1 MTVKLK
7 TFVFAVVALF
17 SASFAQA
24 DCAFTGAG
32 SVKILSNDFAA
43 INAVNAAAMECNS
56 SSLSV
61 TANQT
66 KEHQDIQ
73 VEALTANPANFNAVV
88 IANSSIVPL
97 MTGGLIR
104 PLNDLVAKYG
114 SHLAPSQ
121 LVTIDGNI
129 MAIAF
134 MANAQHLMYR
144 TDLLKAA
151 GVAAPKTY
159 EEILA
164 AADAIRSAGLM
175 QYPLTGTYKA
185 GWNLGEEFVNLYIGL
200 GGEFFESGTAVVAV
214 NNDKGVAA
222 LNMMKQLTSY
232 MHPDYLTVDS
242 AIASPHLTQGQAA
255 MGNIW
260 GSRGSFV
267 LDPAEQ
273 VGAVTGNMEFASAA
287 TIAGGS
293 TPATTLW
300 WDGFTLATNQTDE
313 EAATAF
319 QVMLEGADGE
329 MVRANNDLAVWLDPA
344 YDPQPASA
352 GVFASAA
359 AGAQSYPMLPYMGIL
374 HTAFGSNIADFLQ
387 GKESAEQTLT
397 DITDAYTAGAKEAGF
412 L

>member
-1 MTVKLK
+1 MKLK

-43 INAVNAAAMECNS
+43 VNAVNAAAMECNS

-164 AADAIRSAGLM
+164 AADACL
-175 QYPLTGTYKA
+175 
-185 GWNLGEEFVNLYIGL
+185 LYT
-200 GGEFFESGTAVVAV
+200 S
-214 NNDKGVAA
+214 DAA
-222 LNMMKQLTSY
+222 
-232 MHPDYLTVDS
+232 
-242 AIASPHLTQGQAA
+242 
-255 MGNIW
+255 
-260 GSRGSFV
+260 
-267 LDPAEQ
+267 
-273 VGAVTGNMEFASAA
+273 
-287 TIAGGS
+287 
-293 TPATTLW
+293 
-300 WDGFTLATNQTDE
+300 DE
-313 EAATAF
+313 
-319 QVMLEGADGE
+319 
-329 MVRANNDLAVWLDPA
+329 
-344 YDPQPASA
+344 
-352 GVFASAA
+352 
-359 AGAQSYPMLPYMGIL
+359 
-374 HTAFGSNIADFLQ
+374 
-387 GKESAEQTLT
+387 
-397 DITDAYTAGAKEAGF
+397 
-412 L
+412 